1 MTGNET
7 ILQYLTNVPAW
18 YLATSVNDQPHV
30 RPFSFAAEQ
39 DGKIWFCTATTKD
52 VWDELVANP
61 KFEATAWWPGHG
73 WLILRGRAGL
83 EDKVNDDIRYA
94 GFAQHIGHACHQRR
108 FRADDHQVDGVALHE
123 LQNGLAILGV
133 QARHVLRD
141 GVRSTVARGRVQVV
155 GTGGFRQGPRNGVLT
170 AAAAQNQD
178 VHVTNP
184 PFPALG

>member
-1 MTGNET
+1 MTGNEK
-7 ILQYLTNVPAW
+7 ILQYLSAVPAW

-83 EDKVNDDIRYA
+83 EDKVNDDIRYV
-94 GFAQHIGHACHQRR
+94 GFAHLSRLGETY
-108 FRADDHQVDGVALHE
+108 DGPNDPTLTFFSVEEPQAWICNHE
-123 LQNGLAILGV
+123 EWVPVEL
-133 QARHVLRD
+133 
-141 GVRSTVARGRVQVV
+141 
-155 GTGGFRQGPRNGVLT
+155 
-170 AAAAQNQD
+170 
-178 VHVTNP
+178 
-184 PFPALG
+184 